1 MREGKKYCIFSAQ
14 YLPHMGGVE
23 RYTYNLAK
31 KLIEYG
37 NEVTVVASN
46 TTNLT
51 AYEEMEGIHVYRM
64 PSINLLDG
72 RYPVLKLNKEFR
84 RIHRILKNKEFDMAI
99 VNTRF
104 YLHSLYG
111 VIFSKYKKIRC
122 ITIEHGTSHLSVH
135 NKLFDMMGG
144 IYEHFLTKVGQLY
157 CKEYYG
163 VSEACNEWLKHFHI
177 QAKGVLYNSIDVGE
191 IEYLATKVKPV
202 YRERYNIPK
211 DAIVIAFTG
220 RLLKEKGIP
229 SLLNVMDKICKDR
242 EDVYLF
248 IAGDGDMEKEVDERK
263 TNHIIPLG
271 RIDFEHIVALLKES
285 DIFCLPSFSEGFST
299 SILEAAACGCYILT
313 TARGGARELLISEQY
328 GGVIPNNG
336 EQILYDALQEVFSD
350 PNKRLKAVELTYQ
363 RLKTCFTW
371 DIVAQEVENICRNT
385 KE

>member
-144 IYEHFLTKVGQLY
+144 I
-157 CKEYYG
+157 
-163 VSEACNEWLKHFHI
+163 
-177 QAKGVLYNSIDVGE
+177 
-191 IEYLATKVKPV
+191 
-202 YRERYNIPK
+202 
-211 DAIVIAFTG
+211 
-220 RLLKEKGIP
+220 
-229 SLLNVMDKICKDR
+229 
-242 EDVYLF
+242 
-248 IAGDGDMEKEVDERK
+248 
-263 TNHIIPLG
+263 
-271 RIDFEHIVALLKES
+271 
-285 DIFCLPSFSEGFST
+285 
-299 SILEAAACGCYILT
+299 
-313 TARGGARELLISEQY
+313 
-328 GGVIPNNG
+328 
-336 EQILYDALQEVFSD
+336 
-350 PNKRLKAVELTYQ
+350 
-363 RLKTCFTW
+363 
-371 DIVAQEVENICRNT
+371 
-385 KE
+385 